1 MADLETDIRDLED
14 VIGRLKDRGY
24 NPRVVMD
31 NEGFQRMAKRLRKAV
46 RVHQHPDCNLY
57 AGFWFGRVYIESEG
71 GV

>member
-1 MADLETDIRDLED
+1 MADLESDIRCLED

-31 NEGFQRMAKRLRKAV
+31 DYGFNRLARKLHKTPQTH
-46 RVHQHPDCNLY
+46 RHDDCQLY
-57 AGFWFGRVYIESEG
+57 AGFWYGRVFIESEG